1 MHYIFRQY
9 SGRLETFYVSCKF
22 GYKARVRLLDIVSI
36 WLITQPEGILNVLEL
51 NLFKLRKEILK
62 INDTFQ
68 TIQI

>member
-9 SGRLETFYVSCKF
+9 SGRLETFDVSRKF
-22 GYKARVRLLDIVSI
+22 GYKVRVKLLDIVSI